1 GVDGGV
7 GGGWGGWHQS
17 TEGKA
22 ALCKTRPACVCHPLI
37 LQPQPGACV
46 RVCVCV
52 CVCVCES
59 HVYGL
64 RGGKNQRC
72 HLDGKRMFKEESVTE
87 RHGERDRDGERKGH
101 KEHNINN

>member
-46 RVCVCV
+46 RVCVCACACV
-52 CVCVCES
+52 CVCVCVCVVGCVCVFVCVCVVNVKGS
-59 HVYGL
+59 AIQAVNTV
-64 RGGKNQRC
+64 GGFAPDTLASLSSL
-72 HLDGKRMFKEESVTE
+72 HS
-87 RHGERDRDGERKGH
+87 
-101 KEHNINN
+101 